1 MIRTIKDLLKP
12 EIIDDSI
19 EVLGQSKRTTK
30 GFESKRTQHSK
41 TLFSPIN
48 LTASEAKLARM
59 PSAVLSTLE
68 ASSDSA
74 EAARP
79 TGVGWVGEQHKVTSG
94 KGRTGVELTEPT

>member
-1 MIRTIKDLLKP
+1 MIVLNSLDKVNERPKALKAKEP
-12 EIIDDSI
+12 ST
-19 EVLGQSKRTTK
+19 G
-30 GFESKRTQHSK
+30 K

-48 LTASEAKLARM
+48 LTASGARLARM

-68 ASSDSA
+68 ASCGSA

-79 TGVGWVGEQHKVTSG
+79 TEEGWVGEQHKVTSG

>member
-1 MIRTIKDLLKP
+1 MIALKSLDKVNERP
-12 EIIDDSI
+12 KALKAKEPST
-19 EVLGQSKRTTK
+19 G
-30 GFESKRTQHSK
+30 K

-48 LTASEAKLARM
+48 LTASEAQLARM

-79 TGVGWVGEQHKVTSG
+79 TGEGWVGEQHKVTSG
-94 KGRTGVELTEPT
+94 KGRTGVESMGPT

>member
-1 MIRTIKDLLKP
+1 MIALKSLDKVNERP
-12 EIIDDSI
+12 KALKAKEPS
-19 EVLGQSKRTTK
+19 TN
-30 GFESKRTQHSK
+30 K